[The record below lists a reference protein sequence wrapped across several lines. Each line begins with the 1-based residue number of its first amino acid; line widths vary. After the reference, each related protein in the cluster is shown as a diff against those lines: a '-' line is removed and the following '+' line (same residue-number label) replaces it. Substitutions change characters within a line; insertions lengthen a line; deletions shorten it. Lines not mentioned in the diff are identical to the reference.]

1 MFKKTKSE
9 SQLGIFAN
17 ANSFLSGRA
26 ENFYDKPDAW
36 HNLFRVQVTARI
48 DESICKPLFTEQTG
62 APNSPVRV
70 LIGMMMLK
78 EANGWSDEQLFE
90 QCRFNLLVRSALGMM
105 NTDDA
110 VPTES
115 TYYLFRKRIVDYE
128 KTNEINLIEKI
139 FASLTTAQSAD
150 FQVSGKSIRMDS
162 KLLGSNI
169 AWLSRYELIHE
180 TLRLFCRDA
189 KEALLNHPLLTEEKN
204 LIENLL
210 KEKGNKVVYR
220 STGDEV
226 KTKMQQLGVLAC
238 KLIELF
244 DSSYSHYTTLKKLF
258 SEQFMVDENK
268 IVITRNKEEI
278 SSHSIQSPHDTDSHY
293 RNKDGNQVKGYS
305 INITESCDK
314 DTLNLIGDVE
324 VRVVSA
330 SDNDFL
336 QDGINGAKEIFT
348 DPVENVHTD
357 GAYHSPENQA
367 FCESGNI
374 DLLMNAIQGAKARY
388 DLSLNE
394 ANELTVVDTV
404 TNEIIPAI
412 KIKNQDKWKIKTQ
425 SSFRYFTAKEIE
437 TSLLRKKIAAI
448 PQEILNTR
456 NNVEATIFQLG
467 FHYPHDKSRY
477 RGLIKHKIWAHI
489 RCLWVNFVR
498 IVNYLTKLLRKNLFC
513 SNSRVISSILI
524 PVYATII
531 NLKLFLVQIHKGYQK
546 NSNYCEFFKI
556 GLSEWT
562 QTLNF

>member
-1 MFKKTKSE
+1 MFKKAKSE

-17 ANSFLSGRA
+17 ANLFLSGRA
-26 ENFYDKPDAW
+26 ENFYEKPDAW
-36 HNLFRVQVTARI
+36 HNQFRLQVIGRI

-90 QCRFNLLVRSALGMM
+90 QCRFNLLVRSALGLM

-128 KTNEINLIEKI
+128 KTNEVNLIEKI
-139 FASLTTAQSAD
+139 FASVTTAQAAD

-180 TLRLFCRDA
+180 TMRLFCRDA
-189 KEALLNHPLLTEEKN
+189 TVSLINHPLLTEEKN

-238 KLIELF
+238 KFIELF
-244 DSSYSHYTTLKKLF
+244 NSSYSHYVTLKRLF

-268 IVITRNKEEI
+268 IIIMRNKEEI
-278 SSHSIQSPHDTDSHY
+278 SSHSVQSPHDTDSHY

-305 INITESCDK
+305 INVTESCDK
-314 DTLNLIGDVE
+314 DTLNLIGDVD
-324 VRVVSA
+324 VRVVST

-336 QDGINGAKEIFT
+336 QDGINGVQEIFT
-348 DPVENVHTD
+348 DAVENVHTD
-357 GAYHSPENQA
+357 GAYHSPGNQE
-367 FCESGNI
+367 FCENENM
-374 DLLMNAIQGAKARY
+374 DLLLNAIQGAKGRY

-404 TNEIIPAI
+404 TNENIPAI
-412 KIKNQDKWKIKTQ
+412 KIKNQDKWRIKTQ
-425 SSFRYFTAKEIE
+425 SSFRYFTVKEI
-437 TSLLRKKIAAI
+437 TASLLRKKIAAI
-448 PQEILNTR
+448 PQELLNIR
-456 NNVEATIFQLG
+456 NNVEATIFQVG

-477 RGLIKHKIWAHI
+477 RGLIKHKMWAHI

-498 IVNYLTKLLRKNLFC
+498 ILNYLTKPFRKNPFC
-513 SNSRVISSILI
+513 SNSGLIMTFLIHIWTSI
-524 PVYATII
+524 V
-531 NLKLFLVQIHKGYQK
+531 NLKLIFVLPKKYYQK
-546 NSNYCEFFKI
+546 NWLI
-556 GLSEWT
+556 
-562 QTLNF
+562 

>member
-26 ENFYDKPDAW
+26 ENFYEKSDAW

-48 DESICKPLFTEQTG
+48 DESICKPLFAEQTG
-62 APNSPVRV
+62 APNASVRV

-90 QCRFNLLVRSALGMM
+90 QCRFNLLVRSALGLM
-105 NTDDA
+105 NTDDV

-115 TYYLFRKRIVDYE
+115 TYYLFRKRIVEYE
-128 KTNEINLIEKI
+128 KANEVNLIEKI
-139 FASLTTAQSAD
+139 FTCVTTAQAVD

-189 KEALLNHPLLTEEKN
+189 KEALINHPLLTEEKK

-226 KTKMQQLGVLAC
+226 KTKMQQLGVLAF

-244 DSSYSHYTTLKKLF
+244 DGSYSHYTTLKRLF

-268 IVITRNKEEI
+268 IVITRSKEEI

-293 RNKDGNQVKGYS
+293 RNKGGTQMKGYS

-314 DTLNLIGDVE
+314 DTLNLIGDVD

-336 QDGINGAKEIFT
+336 QDGINGVKEIFT
-348 DPVENVHTD
+348 NVVENAHTD

-367 FCESGNI
+367 FCAGENI
-374 DLLMNAIQGAKARY
+374 DLLMNAIQGAKGRY
-388 DLSLNE
+388 DLSLNDK
-394 ANELTVVDTV
+394 NELMVVDTV
-404 TNEIIPAI
+404 TNAIIPAI
-412 KIKNQDKWKIKTQ
+412 KLKNKDKWKIKTP
-425 SSFRYFTAKEIE
+425 SGLRYFTSKEI
-437 TSLLRKKIAAI
+437 TNSILRKKIADI
-448 PQEILNTR
+448 PQETLNIR

-477 RGLIKHKIWAHI
+477 RSLIKHKMWAHI

-498 IVNYLTKLLRKNLFC
+498 IANYLTKLMRENLICPDSGSIMSLIFYT
-513 SNSRVISSILI
+513 RSSFINVLLI
-524 PVYATII
+524 FGPPKIY
-531 NLKLFLVQIHKGYQK
+531 NQK
-546 NSNYCEFFKI
+546 N
-556 GLSEWT
+556 W
-562 QTLNF
+562 